1 MIELIIIRTAGNEGK
16 RSFFCYFAYQRQ
28 CFAARAIRDCGYS
41 LIRNAGHL
49 MHEEKPERVAA
60 AMFEFIP
67 AAVPEI

>member
-1 MIELIIIRTAGNEGK
+1 MCRCL
-16 RSFFCYFAYQRQ
+16 YLP
-28 CFAARAIRDCGYS
+28 AARISGTRPDSQAMELYHSAIRDCGYS